1 MGYTPYKMVG
11 HTLKGIKQNPAAVK
25 LKAFGTN
32 DSDMPDGISTT
43 PGKYAGGVGGSPA
56 KGLWDKIKKGAKK
69 FAKGEGALGLL
80 NPVGRGISEI
90 QKAKEKKAQA
100 AEQSAAAT
108 AGAAGGGGGDLEGR
122 VAALESGG
130 GNAGGGGKPLA
141 AQMLAGAGGAKTGMF
156 GGMMPGGMGGGMPG
170 GGMLAGPAMVGS
182 DAMMEMIKAKGAK
195 KKGEGWGGAGEATGL
210 PIV

>member
-11 HTLKGIKQNPAAVK
+11 HTLKGIKQKPAAVK

-43 PGKYAGGVGGSPA
+43 PGKYAGGVGCSPA
-56 KGLWDKIKKGAKK
+56 KGWLKNMGKKIAGGVKK

-100 AEQSAAAT
+100 AEESAAAT

-156 GGMMPGGMGGGMPG
+156 GGMTPGGMGGGIG
-170 GGMLAGPAMVGS
+170 AMVGGMPGS
-182 DAMMEMIKAKGAK
+182 DAVMDFLKAKNAK